1 MTKRDSGKLEIT
13 ESSGNVFADL
23 ELRHPESLMR
33 KSTLLIEIELEIRR
47 LGISRK
53 VAAARMNLP
62 EETLA
67 NMMRG
72 QFNNIAER
80 RIKEFLI
87 RLGGREQTDALSCKD
102 ELDLAQKSFIRRGL
116 ASRRAT
122 KVVGKYVPSTLVLAK
137 LAVKIDKAS
146 AKSLVK
152 KVREQ

>member
-1 MTKRDSGKLEIT
+1 MTKRDYGKLEIT

-80 RIKEFLI
+80 RIKEFLK
-87 RLGGREQTDALSCKD
+87 R
-102 ELDLAQKSFIRRGL
+102 LAQPAIGH
-116 ASRRAT
+116 
-122 KVVGKYVPSTLVLAK
+122 
-137 LAVKIDKAS
+137 
-146 AKSLVK
+146 
-152 KVREQ
+152 Q